1 MADFDPAKDAINQAK
16 HGISL
21 ARWVDMEIRAVVP
34 VEPFEYGEPR
44 YRAFGLS
51 TALLIASSSPRA
63 TSAIGPSAC
72 GALMQRN

>member
-34 VEPFEYGEPR
+34 IEPFDYGSPATVR
-44 YRAFGLS
+44 SALS
-51 TALLIASSSPRA
+51 TAFLIASSSPRS